1 MDGAVPILTLV
12 KAKEIAERP
21 SLSPPQQQLETTLTM
36 LCSFLS
42 VDDFIS
48 FLASRPFNEFA
59 RKEDPWVVFELGLYQ
74 DHTKTLQLIP
84 SKASLIMLDSNH
96 TGAFENHVW
105 EGDADEAMGRA
116 LKHWICLL
124 YTSPSPRDNR

>member
-1 MDGAVPILTLV
+1 MDGTVPILTLV

-48 FLASRPFNEFA
+48 FLASQPFNEFA
-59 RKEDPWVVFELGLYQ
+59 RKEDPWVMFELGLYK
-74 DHTKTLQLIP
+74 DHTRTLQLIP
-84 SKASLIMLDSNH
+84 SKASLMLLDSNH

-116 LKHWICLL
+116 VKHWIAVIL
-124 YTSPSPRDNR
+124 SSGQ

>member
-1 MDGAVPILTLV
+1 MDEGVPILTLV

-21 SLSPPQQQLETTLTM
+21 ALSPTQERLETTLTM

-48 FLASRPFNEFA
+48 FLASQPFNELA
-59 RKEDPWVVFELGLYQ
+59 RKEDPWVVFEVGLYQ
-74 DHTKTLQLIP
+74 DHTKTLELIA
-84 SKASLIMLDSNH
+84 SKASLLLLDSNH

-105 EGDADEAMGRA
+105 EGVPNEMMGRA
-116 LKHWICLL
+116 VKHWIAVTLGA
-124 YTSPSPRDNR
+124 SQ

>member
-1 MDGAVPILTLV
+1 MGGDVPILTLV

-21 SLSPPQQQLETTLTM
+21 PLSPPQQQLETTLTM

-48 FLASRPFNEFA
+48 FLASQPFNEFA

-74 DHTKTLQLIP
+74 DHTRTLQLIP
-84 SKASLIMLDSNH
+84 SRASLMLLDSNH

-105 EGDADEAMGRA
+105 EGDANEAMSQA
-116 LKHWICLL
+116 VKHWIAVIL
-124 YTSPSPRDNR
+124 SAGQ

>member
-1 MDGAVPILTLV
+1 MIVDGTVPILTLV

-48 FLASRPFNEFA
+48 FLASQPFNEFA
-59 RKEDPWVVFELGLYQ
+59 RKEDPWVMFELGLYK
-74 DHTKTLQLIP
+74 DHTRTLQLIP
-84 SKASLIMLDSNH
+84 SKASLMLLDSNH

-116 LKHWICLL
+116 VKHWIAVIL
-124 YTSPSPRDNR
+124 SSGQ